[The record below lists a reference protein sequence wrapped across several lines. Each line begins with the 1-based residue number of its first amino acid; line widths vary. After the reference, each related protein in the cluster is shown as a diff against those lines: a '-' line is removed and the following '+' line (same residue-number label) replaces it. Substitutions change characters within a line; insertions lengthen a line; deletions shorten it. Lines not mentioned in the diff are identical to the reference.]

1 MPTLQIEHSI
11 SDFTTW
17 KAAFDRFT
25 EARERA
31 GVRRHHVQRRVDD
44 PNYLVI
50 DLDFD
55 TTPEAQAFLG
65 FLQANVW
72 SSAASAPALVGTPE
86 TRILE
91 PAESPSSS
99 DELLPQQG

>member
-11 SDFTTW
+11 NDFTTW
-17 KAAFDRFT
+17 KTAFDRFAG
-25 EARERA
+25 ARERT
-31 GVRRHHVQRRVDD
+31 GVRRHHVQRRADD

-55 TTPEAQAFLG
+55 TMPEAQAFLG

-72 SSAASAPALVGTPE
+72 SSPASAPALVGTPQA
-86 TRILE
+86 RILE
-91 PAESPSSS
+91 PAESP
-99 DELLPQQG
+99 